1 MTELPELSVPFR
13 HYYSLFVY
21 VDDSSNDLE
30 LLQKYK
36 SNFETIQQKCK
47 QFLSGDNICLDAGV
61 DIFCPQEVNAVGRNL
76 TKVKSK
82 LKCAM
87 YFNHVGEDGNATRCP
102 SGFYMYPRS
111 STGSSTPLRL
121 ANSVGIIDAGYR
133 GELMGCFD
141 NIWAGDYTIQKY
153 QRLLQICSPN
163 LTYPIFPVLVDNL
176 GDLDRYITITNE
188 RGTGGFGS
196 TGV

>member
-1 MTELPELSVPFR
+1 MSEIPTVPFR

-21 VDDSSNDLE
+21 LDDGGNDAD
-30 LLQKYK
+30 LLKKYK
-36 SNFETIQQKCK
+36 SNFDAIQMKCVN
-47 QFLSGDNICLDAGV
+47 FISGENICLDAGI
-61 DIFCPQEVNAVGRNL
+61 DIFCPEEFSASASSM

-87 YFNHVGEDGNATRCP
+87 YFNHVGEDGNATRFP

-141 NIWAGDYTIQKY
+141 NISQSNYSIQKY

-176 GDLDRYITITNE
+176 EGLDSYLTITNE